1 MRLILRK
8 EVDTLGDVGDVVEVS
23 DGYGMNHLIPQGLAI
38 HATATSVRAAQHEQ
52 MLREAQIQA
61 AKRGSEE
68 EAQKFAGIECEFT
81 VRAGEDGRLFGSVTN
96 RDIEAALAEK
106 GLEVSR
112 RKIML
117 EEPIRR
123 LGEHAVQ
130 IRLHPEVRAEI
141 KVHVLADET
150 EPPEAEKA
158 EGDEGAPKDAAAD
171 AEAAADEVPS
181 GETPEAADPKAGDA
195 EPAGE
200 EKPVE
205 A

>member
-8 EVDTLGDVGDVVEVS
+8 EVDALGDVGDVVEVS

-38 HATATSVRAAQHEQ
+38 HATAHSVRAAKHEQ
-52 MLREAQIQA
+52 LLRDAQIQA

-68 EAQKFAGIECEFT
+68 EAQKYAGIECEFT

-96 RDIEAALAEK
+96 RDIEASLAEK
-106 GLEVSR
+106 GFEVSR

-123 LGEHAVQ
+123 LGEHTVQ
-130 IRLHPEVRAEI
+130 IRLHPEVRVEI
-141 KVHVLADET
+141 KVLVLADDS
-150 EPPEAEKA
+150 EPSEAEKT
-158 EGDEGAPKDAAAD
+158 ESHKGAPED
-171 AEAAADEVPS
+171 AEVVADEVLS
-181 GETPEAADPKAGDA
+181 DETSEAGDPEAGDA